1 MTNAQEIACKK
12 IIHGT
17 ATSAAAVGV
26 GSGLLAKVTLGMAG
40 FAKRVPL
47 AALEIKMVIELGN
60 VFEREI
66 TDSVAEG
73 ILGAALATI
82 GGKVAASV
90 ASDLVGW
97 IPVVGEVT
105 GGATAAA
112 TVEALGWAVA
122 NGLDKGEF

>member
-1 MTNAQEIACKK
+1 MTNVQEIACKK

-17 ATSAAAVGV
+17 AKAAAAVGV
-26 GSGLLAKVTLGMAG
+26 GAGLLSKVTLGTAG
-40 FAKRVPL
+40 LAKRVPL
-47 AALEIKMVIELGN
+47 AALEIKMIIDLGK

-73 ILGAALATI
+73 ILGAVLATI

-122 NGLDKGEF
+122 NGLDNGDF